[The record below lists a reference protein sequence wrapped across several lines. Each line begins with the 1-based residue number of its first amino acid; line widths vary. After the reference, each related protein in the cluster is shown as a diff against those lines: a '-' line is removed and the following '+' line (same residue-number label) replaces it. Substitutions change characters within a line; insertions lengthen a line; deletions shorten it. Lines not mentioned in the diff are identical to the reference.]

1 MSLLRI
7 HIPADW
13 PEAGPDAVLAW
24 SRLGSRGERL
34 DGGASPTAGLPRD
47 SQCEIV
53 VPAELVLLTQA
64 RLPRGRK
71 RRLPALL
78 PYAVED
84 RLGVDPDSVH
94 VAAGAQQAD
103 GQTALA
109 VIDKTW
115 LGTVLARL
123 RAAGLQPAHAWPETL
138 LPALPEAGWVAA
150 WSGRGGFLRTG
161 TQRGFAL
168 DAGETGQPP
177 VALALALDAART
189 APDGP
194 AAAPA
199 RLLLRP
205 CAGAPLP
212 DAAVWSR
219 ALALP
224 VEAGAE
230 WTPLGAHVD
239 TAGAIDLLQGAFA
252 PATFSRRDGQALR
265 LPLILLGLI
274 ALVHGG
280 ATLIE
285 WGQLRHERQQLRAA
299 MEADFRAA
307 FPEARVVVDAPLQMR
322 RNLTE
327 LQRAAGQTT
336 PRDFLP
342 LLARASQA
350 FDETN
355 RRGLRGLRYEAQTL
369 TLEFAPGAA
378 DDALLA
384 RLREAGL
391 AAESRRA
398 DDAVRIRVT
407 GGAA

>member
-13 PEAGPDAVLAW
+13 PDAGPDAALAW
-24 SRLGSRGERL
+24 CRLGGRGERL
-34 DGGASPTAGLPRD
+34 DGGVSPLAGLPRD
-47 SQCEIV
+47 PSCEIV

-64 RLPRGRK
+64 RLPRGRR

-94 VAAGAQQAD
+94 VAAGAQPAD

-115 LGTVLARL
+115 LGGVLERL
-123 RAAGLQPAHAWPETL
+123 KAAGLRPAHAWPETL
-138 LPALPEAGWVAA
+138 LPALPEAGWAA
-150 WSGRGGFLRTG
+150 VWSGRGGFLRTG
-161 TQRGFAL
+161 AQSGLAL
-168 DAGETGQPP
+168 DAGDAGQPP
-177 VALALALDAART
+177 AALALALDAAR
-189 APDGP
+189 A
-194 AAAPA
+194 ANAAPA

-205 CAGAPLP
+205 CAGVILP
-212 DAAVWSR
+212 DAAAWGR
-219 ALALP
+219 ALDLP

-230 WTPLGAHVD
+230 WTPLGAHVG

-252 PATFSRRDGQALR
+252 PAAFSRRDGRALR

-274 ALVHGG
+274 ALAHGG

-307 FPEARVVVDAPLQMR
+307 FPEAKVVVDAPLQMR
-322 RNLTE
+322 RNLAE
-327 LQRAAGQTT
+327 LQRAAGQAT

-342 LLARASQA
+342 LLARAAGA
-350 FDETN
+350 FDDAN

-391 AAESRRA
+391 AADLRRA
-398 DDAVRIRVT
+398 DDAVRIQVT
-407 GGAA
+407 GDAA